1 MHQPDIQARAS
12 LYFPYQVYP
21 YFASKEAT
29 RAAADTVTIVGAGPI
44 GMTLALS
51 LAKMGIKSVILTAE
65 QQLSAGSRAIVY
77 TKRSMEIMQH
87 IGIAAPLL
95 EKAYPWTAGNSIYKG
110 KVCFRMD
117 APVGEH
123 DQFYPLNNLQQ
134 NYLEQLFVDAIAK
147 NPLIELR
154 WGNKVIAALQ
164 SDDDVV
170 LTIDTPEGEY
180 QHTSAWVV
188 AADGGRSPIREDM
201 GLRMEGDNYE
211 GRFVIADIRIKLPY
225 PTERLAYFSPDW
237 NPGNTILMHRQP
249 DDIWRFDY
257 QLSTDVTPEEALKP
271 ENLCKAV
278 QDQLDMIG
286 FGDLEWEMDWSTVYS
301 ARALTLADYV
311 HGRIIFAGDAA
322 HLLPIFGVRGANTGF
337 QDAMDLAWKLA
348 GVVQGW
354 AKPEAV
360 HTYTSDRVGAAREII
375 GEAGKSTRF
384 MAPPSAGFRLLRN
397 AVLSLSLEHEF
408 VRPLYHWRTS
418 RPHAYTKSAWN
429 SVNDD
434 NANMPQDS
442 ENGALLPNFKF
453 ENGAYLNDYL
463 AGQFS
468 VVVFAAAI
476 PAGIQAEVAALKAA
490 GVPVHIIA
498 VSESASVA
506 GADVSLQAA
515 SAALQQRFQ
524 LQNQEVY
531 LVRPDQHVCG
541 RWLQYRDQGI
551 SATLNPLLTASVTAA

>member
-201 GLRMEGDNYE
+201 GLRMEGDNY
-211 GRFVIADIRIKLPY
+211 
-225 PTERLAYFSPDW
+225 
-237 NPGNTILMHRQP
+237 
-249 DDIWRFDY
+249 
-257 QLSTDVTPEEALKP
+257 
-271 ENLCKAV
+271 
-278 QDQLDMIG
+278 
-286 FGDLEWEMDWSTVYS
+286 
-301 ARALTLADYV
+301 
-311 HGRIIFAGDAA
+311 
-322 HLLPIFGVRGANTGF
+322 
-337 QDAMDLAWKLA
+337 
-348 GVVQGW
+348 
-354 AKPEAV
+354 
-360 HTYTSDRVGAAREII
+360 
-375 GEAGKSTRF
+375 
-384 MAPPSAGFRLLRN
+384 
-397 AVLSLSLEHEF
+397 
-408 VRPLYHWRTS
+408 
-418 RPHAYTKSAWN
+418 
-429 SVNDD
+429 
-434 NANMPQDS
+434 
-442 ENGALLPNFKF
+442 
-453 ENGAYLNDYL
+453 
-463 AGQFS
+463 
-468 VVVFAAAI
+468 
-476 PAGIQAEVAALKAA
+476 
-490 GVPVHIIA
+490 
-498 VSESASVA
+498 
-506 GADVSLQAA
+506 
-515 SAALQQRFQ
+515 
-524 LQNQEVY
+524 
-531 LVRPDQHVCG
+531 
-541 RWLQYRDQGI
+541 
-551 SATLNPLLTASVTAA
+551 